1 MLYVSLASGLTIVC
15 FFFFSSRRRHTR
27 WNCDWSSDVC
37 SSDLA
42 GTQPETPDASPRLGK
57 RDDRDADPA
66 TSDPCPTVAIPT
78 ILTTPDPTVAVTVVQ
93 TPLVAPRLGK
103 LDDRAPKTDNPGKRV
118 GTVANPGP
126 HLGVNHP
133 AHPVNPKHVEPV
145 APAQQEQQPEA
156 ETPSVVPRLDKLDD
170 RSAALPPATA
180 TPSAAAPA
188 TAVPATTPVTTPVTM
203 PVTMP
208 VATTTVSAP
217 AP

>member
-93 TPLVAPRLGK
+93 TPLVAPRPGK
-103 LDDRAPKTDNPGKRV
+103 LDDRAPKTDRRGKPVGAVAHPRLHRRGHRTCRPPNPKRV
-118 GTVANPGP
+118 D
-126 HLGVNHP
+126 
-133 AHPVNPKHVEPV
+133 PV
-145 APAQQEQQPEA
+145 APPHQ
-156 ETPSVVPRLDKLDD
+156 D
-170 RSAALPPATA
+170 R
-180 TPSAAAPA
+180 
-188 TAVPATTPVTTPVTM
+188 
-203 PVTMP
+203 
-208 VATTTVSAP
+208 
-217 AP
+217 